1 MDCRPIFN
9 SFVLNPFANS
19 LLIQH
24 TISCRS
30 QGAPTPPL
38 LPLLLLHCWFHVEL
52 PLWIYPKPTQVR
64 YIVGNTVFSSFLVP
78 VLTFQSKNLPRTL
91 YSNLQDIHGKL
102 KPWHFPVILYRI
114 FKDRIR
120 RNELKPQKVVR

>member
-19 LLIQH
+19 LFIQH
-24 TISCRS
+24 TISRRS
-30 QGAPTPPL
+30 QGAPTPDFYL
-38 LPLLLLHCWFHVEL
+38 CSYL
-52 PLWIYPKPTQVR
+52 
-64 YIVGNTVFSSFLVP
+64 IVGFMQSCPSGFTLKLAKSETLWKILSSVHFFVP
-78 VLTFQSKNLPRTL
+78 VLTFQSKNLPKTL